1 MLTERQYKLLTYLR
15 EYQNQYGYSP
25 SFEDMRMALG
35 LKSKSG
41 IHTLLSALQER
52 QFIRKLDNR
61 ARAIEVLRPDLN
73 TPMAIAKYIEQ
84 QNNERK
90 ETTPLALMGTI
101 AAGTPIEAIAD
112 ESNFIDVPPHM
123 VARGHYFALEVSGD
137 SMVDAGIRHGDTVI
151 IKKVDHANT
160 GEIVV
165 ALINHE
171 EATLK
176 YFYPENNRITLRAAN
191 PRHPDQLYQPE
202 QVEIQG
208 KLHALLRQY

>member
-1 MLTERQYKLLTYLR
+1 MLTKRQHQLHIYLR
-15 EYQNQYGYSP
+15 NYLNENHYSP
-25 SFEDMRMALG
+25 SYEEMREALG

-41 IHTLLSALQER
+41 IHNLLNALQER
-52 QFIRKLDNR
+52 GFIHKLNNR
-61 ARAIEVLRPDLN
+61 ARAIDVLRIDPI
-73 TPMAIAKYIEQ
+73 TGRPVGQPGQ
-84 QNNERK
+84 QNNAPT
-90 ETTPLALMGTI
+90 ETTQLALMGKI

-112 ESNFIDVPPHM
+112 DSNFIDVPPQM
-123 VARGHYFALEVSGD
+123 VTRGHYYALEVSGD

-151 IKKVDHANT
+151 IKKIDHAHT

-165 ALINHE
+165 ALVNRE

-191 PRHPDQLYQPE
+191 PRHPDQHYQPE

>member
-1 MLTERQYKLLTYLR
+1 MLTERQHKLLTYLR
-15 EYQNQYGYSP
+15 EYQTQYGYSP
-25 SFEDMRMALG
+25 SFEEMRVALG

-41 IHTLLSALQER
+41 IHNLLSALQER
-52 QFIRKLDNR
+52 NFIRKLNNR
-61 ARAIEVLRPDLN
+61 ARAIDVLRPDVL
-73 TPMAIAKYIEQ
+73 TSSAIEKQTEP
-84 QNNERK
+84 QNNQPK
-90 ETTPLALMGTI
+90 ETEQLPLMGTI

-123 VARGHYFALEVSGD
+123 VTHGHYFALEVSGD

-151 IKKVDHANT
+151 IKKIDHANT

-165 ALINHE
+165 ALVNRE

-191 PRHPDQLYQPE
+191 PRHPDQHYHPE